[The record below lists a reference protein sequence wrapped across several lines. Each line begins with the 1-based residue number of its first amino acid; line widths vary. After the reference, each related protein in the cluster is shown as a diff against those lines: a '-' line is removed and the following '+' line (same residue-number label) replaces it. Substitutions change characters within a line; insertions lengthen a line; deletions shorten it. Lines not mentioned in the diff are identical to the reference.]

1 VTAVRHDASWGAS
14 GARTRTLSVVDSH
27 TCGQSTRV
35 IVGGVPDLD
44 YAKVAEARDALEASH
59 DWVRRLA
66 VLEPHGHRHVF
77 AAALVPP
84 RDAAAVQGVV
94 FMDAAG
100 YHDMCGHAT
109 IGVATTLI
117 ETGLLDLPAGRSEFA
132 LDTPAG
138 LIRLR
143 AQLAGGRVEAVT
155 FVNQPAYFLESVEI
169 DSPRGALEVPVA
181 FGGQWYAFVDARAFG
196 LTIEPVNVEA
206 LVRAAAEVRPL
217 LHRAVTK
224 VDSRTGS
231 SPRVDNV
238 MWYDDPPAHAD
249 GRNMPVNIAG
259 GFDRSP
265 CGTGTS
271 ARLAVLHQ
279 AGVLGVGDTYVNA
292 GVLGTVYRGTL
303 AAVTTVGGIEAIVP
317 EITGTAWMTGRAE
330 LWFEDDDPVSDGFL
344 L

>member
-1 VTAVRHDASWGAS
+1 MPH
-14 GARTRTLSVVDSH
+14 
-27 TCGQSTRV
+27 
-35 IVGGVPDLD
+35 LD
-44 YAKVAEARDALEASH
+44 YATVSEARDSLEASH

-84 RDAAAVQGVV
+84 RDPGAVQGVV

-117 ETGLLDLPAGRSEFA
+117 ETGLIDLPTGASEFA

-138 LIRLR
+138 LIIVRVR
-143 AQLAGGRVEAVT
+143 VAGRRVEAVT
-155 FVNQPAYFLESVEI
+155 FVNQPAYFLESVGI
-169 DSPRGALEVPVA
+169 NSPQGTLEVPVA

-196 LTIEPVNVEA
+196 LTIEPANVAA
-206 LVRAAAEVRPL
+206 LVNAAAEIRPL
-217 LHRAVTK
+217 LHRAVTAI
-224 VDSRTGS
+224 DSRTGS
-231 SPRVDNV
+231 PPSVDNV
-238 MWYDDPPAHAD
+238 MWFDDPPPHAD

-271 ARLAVLHQ
+271 ARLAVLHC
-279 AGVLGVGDTYVNA
+279 AGELEVGDMYVNA
-292 GVLGTVYRGTL
+292 GVLGTVYRGRV
-303 AAVTTVGGIEAIVP
+303 ASVTTVGLNNAIVP
-317 EITGTAWMTGRAE
+317 EITGSAWTTGRAE
-330 LWFEDDDPVSDGFL
+330 LWFEDDDPVGDGFL

>member
-1 VTAVRHDASWGAS
+1 M
-14 GARTRTLSVVDSH
+14 
-27 TCGQSTRV
+27 
-35 IVGGVPDLD
+35 PDLD
-44 YAKVAEARDALEASH
+44 YATVSEARDSLEASH

-84 RDAAAVQGVV
+84 RDPAAVQGVV

-117 ETGLLDLPAGRSEFA
+117 EMGLIDLPTGASEFA

-138 LIRLR
+138 LIIVRVR
-143 AQLAGGRVEAVT
+143 VAGRRVEAVT
-155 FVNQPAYFLESVEI
+155 FVNQPAYFLESVGI
-169 DSPRGALEVPVA
+169 DSPQGALDVPVA

-196 LTIEPVNVEA
+196 LTIEPANVASLVNV
-206 LVRAAAEVRPL
+206 AAEIRPL
-217 LHRAVTK
+217 LHRAVSTI
-224 VDSRTGS
+224 DSRTGS
-231 SPRVDNV
+231 PPRVDNV
-238 MWYDDPPAHAD
+238 MWYDDPPPHAD

-271 ARLAVLHQ
+271 ARLAVLHD
-279 AGVLGVGDTYVNA
+279 AGELGVGDTYVNA
-292 GVLGTVYRGTL
+292 GVLGTVYRGRV
-303 AAVTTVGGIEAIVP
+303 AGVTTVGPIHAIVP
-317 EITGTAWMTGRAE
+317 EITGSAWTTGRAE
-330 LWFEDDDPVSDGFL
+330 LWFEDDDPVGDGFL